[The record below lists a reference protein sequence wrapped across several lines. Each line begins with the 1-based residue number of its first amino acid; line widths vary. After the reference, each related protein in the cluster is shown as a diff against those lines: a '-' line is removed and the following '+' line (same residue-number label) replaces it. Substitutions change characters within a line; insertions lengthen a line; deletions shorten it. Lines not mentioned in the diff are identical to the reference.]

1 MNSGEKINIFAKKKL
16 NSHLKNWPLLLKSLE
31 KKSKIS
37 PAPNYC
43 NLYAYAANNPIHY
56 TDPDGMKAKDSLVQ
70 KLIDNIGN
78 GSNLYIPYELI
89 DYFSRKGWKY
99 IGNDNNTVQ
108 EINDELKQFA
118 NNNDE
123 MMVSSLQSSRTV
135 TETQETEKNAAE
147 LTENLSEM
155 YLSYALGVKPSLQT
169 ERNSGDKKITTK
181 NKEYAVQVYFVSIIN
196 PDTNKAEEIF
206 KSYIDIN
213 NDGNIDFVTWGYKN
227 GYNED

>member
-1 MNSGEKINIFAKKKL
+1 MNGIPVKKINLHPQNWISLIKFVENRSKKKVRL
-16 NSHLKNWPLLLKSLE
+16 P
-31 KKSKIS
+31 
-37 PAPNYC
+37 YC

-56 TDPDGMKAKDSLVQ
+56 TDPDGMKVKDSLVQ

-99 IGNDNNTVQ
+99 IGNDNNIVQ

-123 MMVSSLQSSRTV
+123 MMVSSLQSSKTV
-135 TETQETEKNAAE
+135 TEIQITDKDPAELLKNAK
-147 LTENLSEM
+147 EM
-155 YLSYALGVKPSLQT
+155 YLSNALGVKPSLQT

-181 NKEYAVQVYFVSIIN
+181 SKEYAVQVYFVSIIN